1 MKKITSFK
9 ELPPEKLAWRLD
21 PDKIPFAS
29 SEECKSCEGIIG
41 QDRAI
46 RSIQTG
52 LDVKSLGYNI
62 FITGLVGT
70 GRTTTIK
77 QLLEKLEKEDKTPDD
92 ILFVNNFK
100 VPDEPTLIT
109 LPSGKGRLFQDA
121 MEHLIE
127 MLKTNIP
134 ELLKSSYYSEK
145 RDSII
150 EVQQKKQKD
159 ILKTFEE
166 EVAKE
171 GFSVIQV
178 QMGLYVKPD
187 LIPVIEGKP
196 TPFPQ
201 LENLVREK
209 KFSKEELEELKE
221 KYEKLTGKLEEV
233 FKQMKETEEETH
245 RLLKEWDQE
254 SIIPIIKGA
263 ILGIRNSF
271 KYDVISDYLDDAE
284 ATLTKQINIF
294 KGTQKQEKE
303 PQIFRQDP
311 FSEYKVNLLIDN
323 SELEHAPVI

>member
-1 MKKITSFK
+1 VLKIWIPEKTRSRIKEIDTVKKTTLFK
-9 ELPPEKLAWRLD
+9 ELPPEKLAWRLS
-21 PDKIPFAS
+21 PEKVPFS
-29 SEECKSCEGIIG
+29 SSDECQSCEGIIG

-62 FITGLVGT
+62 FITGMVGT
-70 GRTTTIK
+70 GRTTTIQ

-92 ILFVNNFK
+92 ILYVNNFK

-109 LPSGKGRLFQDA
+109 LPSGKGRLFRDA
-121 MEHLIE
+121 MENLIE
-127 MLKTNIP
+127 MLKTSIP
-134 ELLKSSYYSEK
+134 ELLKSAYYSEK

-150 EVQQKKQKD
+150 EIQQKKQKE
-159 ILKTFEE
+159 ILKTFED
-166 EVAKE
+166 EVAEE

-201 LENLVREK
+201 LENLAREG
-209 KFSKEELEELKE
+209 KFDKAELEELKE

-254 SIIPIIKGA
+254 SITPIIKGA
-263 ILGIRNSF
+263 VLGVRERFACLLYTSPSPR
-271 KYDVISDYLDDAE
+271 DR
-284 ATLTKQINIF
+284 
-294 KGTQKQEKE
+294 QKSRM
-303 PQIFRQDP
+303 P
-311 FSEYKVNLLIDN
+311 S
-323 SELEHAPVI
+323 SA